1 MTRGILRVMPTSNVR
16 RSPLPRLAGPA
27 GFVLLTLAGP
37 EAIGPE
43 GRRVLGVALWMIIW
57 WLGEAVPIAATSL
70 LPLVLFPLLGIAT
83 LPATAA
89 PYANELIFLFLAG
102 FLLAAALESW
112 RAHERIALRIVAGA
126 GSSARGLV
134 LALMVA
140 TAFISMWISNT
151 ATAAMMYPIAIAT
164 GALFG
169 DGDEARGLRTALML
183 GVAYAASIGGMGTLL
198 GTPPNLIFAA
208 SARTLLGQPV
218 SFAGF
223 MLVGVPLVL
232 VLLPLCWAL
241 LVFVLH
247 RGTVPIGPGVQL
259 LLAERRAA
267 LGPIRG
273 GERMT
278 LAIFAATALAWVL
291 RERKDFGRWHVPGL
305 VDLLPG
311 LTDAAIGLTAAVLL
325 LVLDGRAPD
334 GSRRPLLRWSDARAI
349 PWDVLLLFGAGL
361 SLAAALESSGVT
373 RAIAGAMGG
382 LSGAP
387 TPLVLGGLALTVLAL
402 SELASNTAVA
412 AMAMP
417 LAVSLAAATG
427 QPPLLLTLVAALAA
441 SAGFALPVATPPN
454 AIFYASGQIPIRAM
468 ARAGLLLDLLAV
480 VAVVAVAWALY
491 PFVVR

>member
-1 MTRGILRVMPTSNVR
+1 VQL
-16 RSPLPRLAGPA
+16 RLA
-27 GFVLLTLAGP
+27 
-37 EAIGPE
+37 
-43 GRRVLGVALWMIIW
+43 
-57 WLGEAVPIAATSL
+57 
-70 LPLVLFPLLGIAT
+70 
-83 LPATAA
+83 
-89 PYANELIFLFLAG
+89 
-102 FLLAAALESW
+102 
-112 RAHERIALRIVAGA
+112 
-126 GSSARGLV
+126 
-134 LALMVA
+134 
-140 TAFISMWISNT
+140 
-151 ATAAMMYPIAIAT
+151 
-164 GALFG
+164 
-169 DGDEARGLRTALML
+169 D
-183 GVAYAASIGGMGTLL
+183 
-198 GTPPNLIFAA
+198 
-208 SARTLLGQPV
+208 
-218 SFAGF
+218 
-223 MLVGVPLVL
+223 
-232 VLLPLCWAL
+232 
-241 LVFVLH
+241 
-247 RGTVPIGPGVQL
+247 
-259 LLAERRAA
+259 RRAA